1 MRPSAGL
8 VQGRGRGEEG
18 GDAECMSSGA
28 DPDEEEGWPGKY
40 LKRDKRPIKQPY
52 YVKED
57 LQ

>member
-40 LKRDKRPIKQPY
+40 LKRD
-52 YVKED
+52 
-57 LQ
+57 L